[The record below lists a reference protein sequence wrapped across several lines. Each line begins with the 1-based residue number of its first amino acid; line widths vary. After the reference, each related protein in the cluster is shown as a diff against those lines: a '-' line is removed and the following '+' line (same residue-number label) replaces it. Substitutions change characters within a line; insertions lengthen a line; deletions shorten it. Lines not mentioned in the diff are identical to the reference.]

1 MEQNNMKKCRY
12 PKCDKK
18 VHTENSLFCMDHSRE
33 IREKA
38 PSKESLEK
46 WGKNVAIGLAIG
58 SKVFPPIYSW
68 FKNKKG

>member
-18 VHTENSLFCMDHSRE
+18 VHSENALFCMDHSRE

-38 PSKESLEK
+38 PSKQSLENL
-46 WGKNVAIGLAIG
+46 GKFVAIGSAII
-58 SKVFPPIYSW
+58 SPIYTW
-68 FKNKKG
+68 WKNKKG

>member
-18 VHTENSLFCMDHSRE
+18 VHAENSLFCMDHSRE

-46 WGKNVAIGLAIG
+46 FGQIVTIG
-58 SKVFPPIYSW
+58 SAIIPPIYTW
-68 FKNKKG
+68 LKNKKG